1 MRPLL
6 ALLALG
12 ALTAGPAPAPA
23 GGDYVLAVEFP
34 YYLFPRT
41 LWERELTWLKN
52 IGVET
57 VEFSIPWNWHQV
69 QAGEYDLTG
78 RSSPRRD
85 LVGFIRLLRRLKL
98 RAWVRP
104 LPPVPGLVND
114 GWPTGAP
121 PGGAAQ
127 RAWLKALEETLGT
140 QTASHGGPVA
150 YVEGRTLAID
160 AGPPPAPVAVI
171 SASDAAALEHS
182 REAIASAI
190 SLRRGAMLWT
200 GVEDALYPA
209 GWAADSTTLL
219 RPGAVGLAGDERTS
233 LEALR
238 RGVALLR
245 NWAALLGG
253 MRPIAMP
260 KPAAGKLPEGVRAA
274 EFLSPMASAVCVTNR
289 GSQPFHQDLRVVEPA
304 SRRTVTI
311 PSVAAP
317 AGQSLWLPLDVSL
330 GPKALCRECTN
341 FSDDEHIVYATA
353 ELLSIEYENGI
364 LAMEFAAPEAGEA
377 VLQLARKPVGPFL
390 AAGGL
395 AGFEWD
401 EKNLRARLPIP
412 ASVAPGHRVRIGIA
426 MEEPETSG
434 FFNEAR
440 RLLAGRT
447 NTVSTTYSSPEVAAR
462 SRLRLPEGYTATS
475 VAKSPNEIDYAVA
488 VPADAIHGAWASLA
502 LEADGVPL
510 GRARLQLFRPVTI
523 RMFQSIHLHFGQRTE
538 LTPEPPV
545 APIEPKGGSNLEI
558 LLRNNSLE
566 IQTYHLEASGEG
578 LVFFPPAAD
587 ISVGPTDERSF
598 SLRVFTKEDGAGLL
612 DWRLRVTGG
621 AQADAPMRALVA
633 PRNGVVA
640 WSADLDGDGSPE
652 WVLES
657 RRARAVFSTQ
667 DGGRWMEFTWKDSD
681 TNFLPEQGVFGASGA
696 VQVRAAGDALEFE
709 GKGWKRTVR
718 LVDAALVVEQ
728 TTALPPDR
736 LAPEKLGNVGLSIER
751 ASPVRT
757 VYTLK

>member
-1 MRPLL
+1 MRPFL
-6 ALLALG
+6 ALLFLG

-23 GGDYVLAVEFP
+23 RAEYVLAVEFP

-41 LWERELTWLKN
+41 LWERELVWLKN
-52 IGVET
+52 TGVRT
-57 VEFSIPWNWHQV
+57 VEFSIPWNWHQA

-78 RSSPRRD
+78 RTSPRRD
-85 LVGFIRLLRRLKL
+85 LLGFIRLLRRLKL
-98 RAWVRP
+98 QAWVRP
-104 LPPVPGLVND
+104 LPPVPGLVNE

-127 RAWLKALEETLGT
+127 RAWLKELERALGT
-140 QTASHGGPVA
+140 QTVSHGGPVA
-150 YVEGRTLAID
+150 YVEGRALAID
-160 AGPPPAPVAVI
+160 AALPPSPVTVI
-171 SASDAAALEHS
+171 SATEAAAFERS
-182 REAIASAI
+182 REAL

-209 GWAADSTTLL
+209 GWAADPTTLL
-219 RPGAVGLAGDERTS
+219 RQGAVDLAGDERSS
-233 LEALR
+233 LEPLR
-238 RGVALLR
+238 RGTALLR
-245 NWAALLGG
+245 NWAALFGG
-253 MRPIAMP
+253 LRPVAMP
-260 KPAAGKLPEGVRAA
+260 KPAAGKLPEGVRAV
-274 EFLSPMASAVCVTNR
+274 EFVSPMASAVCLTNR
-289 GSQPFHQDLRVVEPA
+289 GKQPFHDELRVVEPA

-311 PSVAAP
+311 PSVAVP
-317 AGQSLWLPLDVSL
+317 AGESLWLPLDVSL
-330 GPKALCRECTN
+330 GPQALCRECTN
-341 FSDDEHIVYATA
+341 FSGDEHIIYATA
-353 ELLSIEYENGI
+353 ELVSIEFENGI

-377 VLQLARKPVGPFL
+377 VLQLAREPVGPFL
-390 AAGGL
+390 AAGRL
-395 AGFEWD
+395 AAFEWD
-401 EKNLRARLPIP
+401 EKTLRARLPIP
-412 ASVAPGHRVRIGIA
+412 AGAGAGRRVRIGIA

-447 NTVSTTYSSPEVAAR
+447 NAISTTYSSAEVAAR
-462 SRLRLPEGYTATS
+462 SRLRLPEGYTAKSETI
-475 VAKSPNEIDYAVA
+475 SPNQIDYGVS
-488 VPADAIHGAWASLA
+488 VPEDAIHGDWANLA

-510 GRARLQLFRPVTI
+510 GRARLQLFRPLTI
-523 RMFQSIHLHFGQRTE
+523 RMAQAIHLHFGRRTE
-538 LTPEPPV
+538 LLAEPPV
-545 APIEPKGGSNLEI
+545 APIESTGGSNLEI

-566 IQTYHLEASGEG
+566 IETYHLEAWGEG
-578 LVFFPPAAD
+578 LEFFPPSAD

-598 SLRVFTKEDGAGLL
+598 SLRVFARQDAARLL

-621 AQADAPMRALVA
+621 AQADAPMRAMVT

-657 RRARAVFSTQ
+657 HKARAVFSAQ

-681 TNFLPEQGVFGASGA
+681 TNFLPEQGAFAAPGA

-718 LVDAALVVEQ
+718 LVDSALTVEQ

-736 LAPEKLGNVGLSIER
+736 LAPEKVGSTGLSIER
-751 ASPVRT
+751 VSPMRA

>member
-1 MRPLL
+1 MRPFL
-6 ALLALG
+6 ALLFLG

-23 GGDYVLAVEFP
+23 SAEYVLAVEFP

-41 LWERELTWLKN
+41 LWERELVWLKN
-52 IGVET
+52 TGVRT
-57 VEFSIPWNWHQV
+57 VEFSIPWNWHQTA
-69 QAGEYDLTG
+69 AGEYDLTG
-78 RSSPRRD
+78 RTSPRRD
-85 LVGFIRLLRRLKL
+85 LLGFLRLLRRLKL
-98 RAWVRP
+98 QAWVRP
-104 LPPVPGLVND
+104 LPPVPGLVNE

-121 PGGAAQ
+121 PGGTAQ
-127 RAWLKALEETLGT
+127 RAWLKELDRALGT

-150 YVEGRTLAID
+150 YVEGRALTID
-160 AGPPPAPVAVI
+160 AGPPPTPVTAI
-171 SASDAAALEHS
+171 SAADATALERS
-182 REAIASAI
+182 REAL

-209 GWAADSTTLL
+209 GWAADSTALL
-219 RPGAVGLAGDERTS
+219 REGAVDLAGDERTS

-238 RGVALLR
+238 RATALLR
-245 NWAALLGG
+245 NWAPLLGAL
-253 MRPIAMP
+253 RPVAMP
-260 KPAAGKLPEGVRAA
+260 KPAAGKLPEGVRAV
-274 EFLSPMASAVCVTNR
+274 EFVSPIASAVCLTNR
-289 GSQPFHQDLRVVEPA
+289 SRRPFHDELRIVEPG

-311 PSVAAP
+311 PSVAVP
-317 AGQSLWLPLDVSL
+317 AGESLWLPLDVSL
-330 GPKALCRECTN
+330 GPNALCRECTN
-341 FSDDEHIVYATA
+341 FSGDEHIIYATA
-353 ELLSIEYENGI
+353 ELISIEFENGI
-364 LAMEFAAPEAGEA
+364 LALEFAAPEAGEA
-377 VLQLARKPVGPFL
+377 VLQLAREPVGPFL
-390 AAGGL
+390 AAGRL
-395 AGFEWD
+395 AAFDWD
-401 EKNLRARLPIP
+401 EKSLRARLPIP
-412 ASVAPGHRVRIGIA
+412 AGAGAGHRVRIGIA

-440 RLLAGRT
+440 RLLAGRA
-447 NTVSTTYSSPEVAAR
+447 NAISTTYSSADVAAR
-462 SRLRLPEGYTATS
+462 SRLRLPEGYTAKSETI
-475 VAKSPNEIDYAVA
+475 SPNQIDYAVS
-488 VPADAIHGAWASLA
+488 VPADAIHGDWASLA

-510 GRARLQLFRPVTI
+510 GRAQLQLFRPVTI
-523 RMFQSIHLHFGQRTE
+523 RMSQSIHLHFGRRTE
-538 LTPEPPV
+538 LTPEPPL
-545 APIEPKGGSNLEI
+545 APVEPKGGSNLDI

-566 IQTYHLEASGEG
+566 IETYHLEASGEG
-578 LVFFPPAAD
+578 LEFLPPGAD

-598 SLRVFTKEDGAGLL
+598 SLRVFTKEGGAGLL

-657 RRARAVFSTQ
+657 RKARAVFSTQ

-681 TNFLPEQGVFGASGA
+681 TNFLPEPGVFAGPGA

-718 LVDAALVVEQ
+718 LVDSALAVEQ

-736 LAPEKLGNVGLSIER
+736 LTPDKVGNTSLSIER
-751 ASPVRT
+751 VSPTRV

>member
-23 GGDYVLAVEFP
+23 SGEYVLAVEFP
-34 YYLFPRT
+34 YYLYPRT
-41 LWERELTWLKN
+41 LWERELVWLKN

-57 VEFSIPWNWHQV
+57 VEFSIPWNWHQA

-78 RSSPRRD
+78 RTSPRRD

-104 LPPVPGLVND
+104 LPPVPGLVD
-114 GWPTGAP
+114 EGWPGGGP

-127 RAWLKALEETLGT
+127 RAWLKALEGALGT

-150 YVEGRTLAID
+150 YVEGRALAID
-160 AGPPPAPVAVI
+160 AALPPAPVTVI
-171 SASDAAALEHS
+171 SALDTSALERS
-182 REAIASAI
+182 RAAMVSAI
-190 SLRRGAMLWT
+190 SGRRGAMLWT
-200 GVEDALYPA
+200 GVEDELYPA
-209 GWAADSTTLL
+209 GFSADSTTLL
-219 RPGAVGLAGDERTS
+219 RQGAVGLAGDERTS

-238 RGVALLR
+238 RGAALLR
-245 NWAALLGG
+245 NWAALFGG
-253 MRPIAMP
+253 LRPVAMP
-260 KPAAGKLPEGVRAA
+260 RPAAGKLPEGVRAV
-274 EFLSPMASAVCVTNR
+274 EFVSPMASAVCVTNR
-289 GSQPFHQDLRVVEPA
+289 GSRRFHDELRVVEPA

-311 PSVAAP
+311 PSVAVP
-317 AGQSLWLPLDVSL
+317 AGESLWLPLDVSL
-330 GPKALCRECTN
+330 GPQALCRECTN
-341 FSDDEHIVYATA
+341 FSGDEHVIYATA
-353 ELLSIEYENGI
+353 ELISIEFENGI

-377 VLQLARKPVGPFL
+377 VLQLAREPVGPFL
-390 AAGGL
+390 AAGRP
-395 AGFEWD
+395 AEFDWD

-412 ASVAPGHRVRIGIA
+412 ASTAPDHRVRIGIA
-426 MEEPETSG
+426 MEAPETSA

-447 NTVSTTYSSPEVAAR
+447 NTVSTTYSSAAVAAR
-462 SRLRLPEGYTATS
+462 SRLRLPEGYTAKS
-475 VAKSPNEIDYAVA
+475 VAKTPNEIDYAVA
-488 VPADAIHGAWASLA
+488 VPADAIPGDWANLA

-510 GRARLQLFRPVTI
+510 GRARLQLFRPVTV
-523 RMFQSIHLHFGQRTE
+523 RMSQSIHLHFGRRTE

-566 IQTYHLEASGEG
+566 IQTYRLEASGEG
-578 LVFFPPAAD
+578 LVFFPPKAD

-598 SLRVFTKEDGAGLL
+598 LLRVFPKEDAAGLL

-633 PRNGVVA
+633 PRNRVVA

-657 RRARAVFSTQ
+657 RQARAVFSTQ

-681 TNFLPEQGVFGASGA
+681 TNFLPEQGVFGAFGA
-696 VQVRAAGDALEFE
+696 VEVRASGDALEFE
-709 GKGWKRTVR
+709 GKGWRRTVR
-718 LVDAALVVEQ
+718 LVDSALTVEQ
-728 TTALPPDR
+728 TTALPPDH
-736 LAPEKLGNVGLSIER
+736 LAPQKVGNTSLSIER
-751 ASPVRT
+751 ATPTRA
-757 VYTLK
+757 VYTLR